1 MKYYCC
7 RVAIQPTTLTEGTV
21 YQAFVNTDS
30 RSIRIKTINIQLDS
44 ADAGGTANSIYGL
57 QRIKGLPTGGSVL
70 GITKYDTQDEDS
82 MMRVV
87 RNQGGLTMDGVTQ
100 FEYFWEGSIAAK
112 NTGSPTAINFD
123 DNQGFLLSP
132 NEGVAFFA
140 DNTVATG
147 SSVHGFIEWVE
158 E

>member
-7 RVAIQPTTLTEGTV
+7 RVAIEPTTLTENTV

-30 RSIRIKTINIQLDS
+30 KSIRLKTLNIQLDS

-57 QRIKGLPTGGSVL
+57 KRIKGLPTGGTDL
-70 GITKYDTQDEDS
+70 GITKYNTQDEAS

-87 RNQGGLTMDGVTQ
+87 RNQGGLTMTDVTQ
-100 FEYFWEGSIAAK
+100 DEYFWEGSIQAK
-112 NTGSPTAINFD
+112 SAGSPTSIHFD
-123 DNQGFLLSP
+123 NNEGFILAP
-132 NEGVAFFA
+132 NEGIAFFA

-147 SSVHGFIEWVE
+147 SSVRGFLEWLE